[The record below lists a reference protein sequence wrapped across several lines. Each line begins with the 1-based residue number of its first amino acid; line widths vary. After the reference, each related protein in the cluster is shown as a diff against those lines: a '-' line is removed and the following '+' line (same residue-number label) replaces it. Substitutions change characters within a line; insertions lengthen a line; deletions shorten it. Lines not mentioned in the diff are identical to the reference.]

1 MPASAAP
8 PRPIWLLR
16 QPRSL
21 ILLQGEP
28 VHRGAL
34 RHLAGPERI
43 ETGWWDGAPARRDYY
58 VMANR
63 EGETLWVF
71 HDLARGGWYL
81 HGFFA

>member
-1 MPASAAP
+1 MVQRPA
-8 PRPIWLLR
+8 WLLR

-21 ILLQGEP
+21 VLLQGEP
-28 VHRGAL
+28 THRGPL
-34 RHLAGPERI
+34 RLLAGPERI

-63 EGETLWVF
+63 DGETLWVF
-71 HDLARGGWYL
+71 QDLVRGGWFL